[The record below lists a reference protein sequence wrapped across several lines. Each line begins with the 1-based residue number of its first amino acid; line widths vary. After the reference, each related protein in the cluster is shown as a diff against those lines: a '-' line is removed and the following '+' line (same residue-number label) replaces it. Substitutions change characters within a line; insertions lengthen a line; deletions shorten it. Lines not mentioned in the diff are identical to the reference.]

1 MASKPGILSD
11 WPWQSMGNFKYALL
25 VPGAIYSTYMFIT
38 CKDEKERN
46 WFMFLILP
54 FLVFRLIHY
63 QLWISYS
70 RYRTA
75 KGNNRILD
83 KSIDFEQV
91 DRERTWDDQIL
102 LNGLLFYGAGIVLK
116 DQFNM
121 PFFKADGTLIILL
134 LHWGPAEFLYYWL
147 HRALHHHYLYARY
160 HSHHHSS
167 IVTEPN
173 TSFTHPMVEVLA
185 YYGLL
190 LIPTLVSVYIGK
202 ANIVGLF
209 TYVTVIDF
217 LNNMGHCNFEF
228 IPKWVF
234 TIFPPLKYI
243 VYTPSFH
250 SLHHTKFRT
259 NYSLFCPFYDY
270 AYGTVDVST
279 DTVYETALKRA
290 AESPDVV
297 HLTHLTTPDSI
308 YHLPLGFPSLSSK
321 PQASKWY
328 LLFMWPVTVWSMLL
342 TWAFGHAFLSERNAF
357 KKLKL
362 QAWVVPK
369 YNMQYSSKW
378 QRETISKLI
387 GDAIQEADKKGA
399 KVLSLGLLNQREEF
413 SRNVEIY
420 MKNNPQLNIKVVDGR
435 SLVAAIVLNSIP
447 KETTQVLLR
456 GRISKDVHV
465 LVQALCQKGIKAV
478 TVQDDE
484 YKELLK
490 SNNKIESN
498 LILSKT
504 YDIKVWL
511 VGDGLTDKEQ
521 SKAPKGTLFIPF
533 SIFPPKKVRKDCYYH
548 STPAMM
554 APASLENMNSCED
567 WLPRKVMSASRVAGI
582 VHASEGFDV
591 NECGGTIFSIDKVWE
606 ASLENGFCPLP
617 IPS

>member
-11 WPWQSMGNFKYALL
+11 WPWKSMGNFKYALV
-25 VPGAIYSTYMFIT
+25 VPGAIYSTYSFIM
-38 CKDEKERN
+38 CKDENERN
-46 WFMFLILP
+46 WFMFLVLP

-83 KSIDFEQV
+83 KSIDFDQV
-91 DRERTWDDQIL
+91 DRERSWDDQII
-102 LNGLLFYGAGIVLK
+102 LNGILFYGAGIVLK

-173 TSFTHPMVEVLA
+173 TSFVHPMAEVLA

-190 LIPTLVSVYIGK
+190 LIPTLLSVYIGK
-202 ANIVGLF
+202 ANIVGVF

-228 IPKWVF
+228 IPQWF
-234 TIFPPLKYI
+234 YTIFPPLKYI

-250 SLHHTKFRT
+250 SLHHTQFRT
-259 NYSLFCPFYDY
+259 NYTLFCPLYDY
-270 AYGTVDVST
+270 VYGTVDKST
-279 DTVYETALKRA
+279 DSVYENALKRE

-297 HLTHLTTPDSI
+297 HLSHLTTPDSI

-321 PQASKWY
+321 PQVSKWY

-342 TWAFGHAFLSERNAF
+342 TWVVGHAFISERNAF

-387 GDAIQEADKKGA
+387 GQAIRDADKKGA
-399 KVLSLGLLNQREEF
+399 KVAEFRPSESVLTVQEDEYKKLFKFDNKLQSNLFLSERYDTKVWLVGDGLTDKEQFKAPKGTIFIPFSIFPPKKVRKDCYYHTTPAMVAPASVENLHSCEHEVF
-413 SRNVEIY
+413 SRNVELY
-420 MKNNPQLNIKVVDGR
+420 MKRNPQLKIKVVDGS
-435 SLVAAIVLNSIP
+435 SLAAAIVLNSIP

-456 GRISKDVHV
+456 GRVSKDVYV
-465 LVQALCQKGIKAV
+465 LVQALCQKGIK
-478 TVQDDE
+478 
-484 YKELLK
+484 
-490 SNNKIESN
+490 
-498 LILSKT
+498 
-504 YDIKVWL
+504 
-511 VGDGLTDKEQ
+511 
-521 SKAPKGTLFIPF
+521 
-533 SIFPPKKVRKDCYYH
+533 
-548 STPAMM
+548 
-554 APASLENMNSCED
+554 D
-567 WLPRKVMSASRVAGI
+567 WLPRRAMSASRVAGI
-582 VHASEGFDV
+582 IHASEGFDV
-591 NECGGTIFSIDKVWE
+591 NECGGTIFSVDKVWE
-606 ASLENGFCPLP
+606 ASLENGFRPLP
-617 IPS
+617 IST